1 MSLKPS
7 KTKRTANEV
16 KTKTVT
22 TQRVLDK
29 SRVAAQTIKHVEP
42 KPKQQSIQA
51 QRQEL
56 KQNAEEMIVELL
68 KGDGKYT
75 RKLLKLKMM
84 GSGVH
89 PIIFGRAIDQLELA
103 MKIVYVPSEVI
114 SIQDKENAVVRLKQR
129 VFASKRTPI

>member
-1 MSLKPS
+1 MSMKPS

-16 KTKTVT
+16 KTKAIATE
-22 TQRVLDK
+22 RVSDK
-29 SRVAAQTIKHVEP
+29 SRVAAKTVKHVEP
-42 KPKQQSIQA
+42 EPKQKSIQA
-51 QRQEL
+51 QRQEQ
-56 KQNAEEMIVELL
+56 KQSAEDMIVELL
-68 KGDGKYT
+68 KGDAKYT

-129 VFASKRTPI
+129 VIASKRAPN